1 MSAYSGLH
9 EGRDARVS
17 ALTHTGRG
25 EVSIAPGALPQ
36 PARSYVTA
44 RRCPSPGQMIDPVS
58 SPGRVVARFDY
69 ATACPPPPPSLCG
82 GDDCMCSCCTAASG
96 CLDASEGMFTSGDGA
111 SCSQAECAQRFYQ
124 CPDPASLGA
133 ADSNTATILD
143 VTPCVYPPPP
153 PPSLTSPPP
162 PPPPPPS
169 PLMPLT
175 PPPQSPIPAFPPSAK
190 EVMPMWAQVVLVGS
204 VGLLLLCAIFIWYI
218 RQRSRSRWAVRSTS
232 AVALGD
238 FLQQWQLG
246 PRQYAGAVVSA
257 SSRVSPPPQQHWKL
271 QRPQPQLELVTIALP
286 LSHLALDRQLGGDPL
301 GDGSLQLGGDPV
313 GMIAAAPAPPSMH
326 PRPQEGLL
334 PPEAPPELQGGSGA
348 PSASDAHAVLAA
360 TSASDATDTRPTPAA
375 AVGLQAA
382 VLGAATAGAA
392 ALFAMPVGAPSTA
405 PPGAPCSAQLPVA
418 ATALGAQSSVAAQ
431 HASQAA
437 SSSATTVDDVREAA
451 LLASLQ
457 AATRLPDATFTHL
470 LELLPL
476 AVFVKDAVGD
486 MLFANK
492 AGAKGL

>member
-1 MSAYSGLH
+1 
-9 EGRDARVS
+9 
-17 ALTHTGRG
+17 
-25 EVSIAPGALPQ
+25 
-36 PARSYVTA
+36 
-44 RRCPSPGQMIDPVS
+44 
-58 SPGRVVARFDY
+58 
-69 ATACPPPPPSLCG
+69 
-82 GDDCMCSCCTAASG
+82 
-96 CLDASEGMFTSGDGA
+96 
-111 SCSQAECAQRFYQ
+111 
-124 CPDPASLGA
+124 
-133 ADSNTATILD
+133 
-143 VTPCVYPPPP
+143 
-153 PPSLTSPPP
+153 
-162 PPPPPPS
+162 
-169 PLMPLT
+169 
-175 PPPQSPIPAFPPSAK
+175 
-190 EVMPMWAQVVLVGS
+190 MWAQVVLVGS

-238 FLQQWQLG
+238 FLQQWQHG
-246 PRQYAGAVVSA
+246 PRQHAGAAVSA

-286 LSHLALDRQLGGDPL
+286 LSHLALDLQLGGDPL

-313 GMIAAAPAPPSMH
+313 GMIATAPAPPSMH

-348 PSASDAHAVLAA
+348 PSASASATDAHAVLAA

-405 PPGAPCSAQLPVA
+405 PLGAPCSAQLPVV
-418 ATALGAQSSVAAQ
+418 ATALGALSSVAVQ
-431 HASQAA
+431 RTSQAA

-486 MLFANK
+486 VLFANK

>member
-1 MSAYSGLH
+1 
-9 EGRDARVS
+9 
-17 ALTHTGRG
+17 
-25 EVSIAPGALPQ
+25 
-36 PARSYVTA
+36 
-44 RRCPSPGQMIDPVS
+44 
-58 SPGRVVARFDY
+58 
-69 ATACPPPPPSLCG
+69 
-82 GDDCMCSCCTAASG
+82 
-96 CLDASEGMFTSGDGA
+96 
-111 SCSQAECAQRFYQ
+111 
-124 CPDPASLGA
+124 
-133 ADSNTATILD
+133 
-143 VTPCVYPPPP
+143 
-153 PPSLTSPPP
+153 
-162 PPPPPPS
+162 
-169 PLMPLT
+169 
-175 PPPQSPIPAFPPSAK
+175 
-190 EVMPMWAQVVLVGS
+190 MWAQVVLVGS

-238 FLQQWQLG
+238 FLQQWQHG
-246 PRQYAGAVVSA
+246 PRQHAGAAVSA
-257 SSRVSPPPQQHWKL
+257 SSRVPPPPQQHWKL

-286 LSHLALDRQLGGDPL
+286 LSHLALDLQLGGDPL

-313 GMIAAAPAPPSMH
+313 GMIAIAPAPPSMH
-326 PRPQEGLL
+326 PRPRPGLL

-348 PSASDAHAVLAA
+348 PSASATDAHAVLAA
-360 TSASDATDTRPTPAA
+360 TSASGATDTQPTPAA

-418 ATALGAQSSVAAQ
+418 ATALGALSSVVAQ

-437 SSSATTVDDVREAA
+437 SSSATTVNDVREAA

-486 MLFANK
+486 VLFANK

>member
-1 MSAYSGLH
+1 
-9 EGRDARVS
+9 
-17 ALTHTGRG
+17 
-25 EVSIAPGALPQ
+25 
-36 PARSYVTA
+36 
-44 RRCPSPGQMIDPVS
+44 
-58 SPGRVVARFDY
+58 
-69 ATACPPPPPSLCG
+69 
-82 GDDCMCSCCTAASG
+82 
-96 CLDASEGMFTSGDGA
+96 
-111 SCSQAECAQRFYQ
+111 
-124 CPDPASLGA
+124 
-133 ADSNTATILD
+133 
-143 VTPCVYPPPP
+143 
-153 PPSLTSPPP
+153 
-162 PPPPPPS
+162 
-169 PLMPLT
+169 
-175 PPPQSPIPAFPPSAK
+175 
-190 EVMPMWAQVVLVGS
+190 MWAQVVLVGS
-204 VGLLLLCAIFIWYI
+204 VGLLLLCAIFIGYI

-271 QRPQPQLELVTIALP
+271 QRSQPQLELVTIALP
-286 LSHLALDRQLGGDPL
+286 LSHLALDLQLGGAPL

-313 GMIAAAPAPPSMH
+313 GMIAAAPAPRSMH
-326 PRPQEGLL
+326 PRPQPGLL

-348 PSASDAHAVLAA
+348 PSASASASATDAHAVLAA
-360 TSASDATDTRPTPAA
+360 TSASGATDAQPKPAA

-418 ATALGAQSSVAAQ
+418 ATALGALSSGAAQ
-431 HASQAA
+431 RASQAA
-437 SSSATTVDDVREAA
+437 SSPSTTVDDVREAA
-451 LLASLQ
+451 LLDSLQ

-486 MLFANK
+486 VLFANK